1 MGWGEGG
8 GRREGGRS
16 RSRKKEHSLRGGGVA
31 GEGYARLSQ
40 SHPCLN
46 GYSVSR
52 ADSRE
57 CASSRYATLGNAGQ
71 VLAALV
77 GEGQR
82 RRERGWNGGVRYVRV
97 STRGER
103 EHVLRAN

>member
-1 MGWGEGG
+1 MAE
-8 GRREGGRS
+8 S
-16 RSRKKEHSLRGGGVA
+16 RAKDTRDSTR
-31 GEGYARLSQ
+31 
-40 SHPCLN
+40 HPCLN

-82 RRERGWNGGVRYVRV
+82 KRERGWNGGMWYVVRIYAQR
-97 STRGER
+97 
-103 EHVLRAN
+103 